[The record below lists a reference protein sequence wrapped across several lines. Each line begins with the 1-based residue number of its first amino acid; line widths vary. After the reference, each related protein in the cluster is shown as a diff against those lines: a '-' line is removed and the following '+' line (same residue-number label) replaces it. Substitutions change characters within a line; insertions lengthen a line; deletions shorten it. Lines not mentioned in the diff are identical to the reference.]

1 MEVAF
6 DKLDTSDLFVDCIYK
21 GGPVSNMSSEPFHK
35 LIPGCEN
42 AGGFRKSLGKMALGN
57 TPILYFILLW
67 KSLNGLIILMRKQV
81 F

>member
-21 GGPVSNMSSEPFHK
+21 GGPVSNMSSEP
-35 LIPGCEN
+35 
-42 AGGFRKSLGKMALGN
+42 GKMALGN

-67 KSLNGLIILMRKQV
+67 KSLNGLIILMTKQA
-81 F
+81 FLGTTEITGNPEER